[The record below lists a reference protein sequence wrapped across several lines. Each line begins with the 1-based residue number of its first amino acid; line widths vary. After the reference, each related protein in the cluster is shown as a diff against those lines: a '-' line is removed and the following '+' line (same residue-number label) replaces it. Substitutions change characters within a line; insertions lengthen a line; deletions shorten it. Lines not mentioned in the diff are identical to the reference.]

1 MISRIQ
7 TSAAPVPMGPF
18 SQGIIAGNLVFVSA
32 QLARDAATGTMK
44 MDSVEEETRQ
54 VMKNIE
60 AILAAAGTGFSHVV
74 KASLFLKDMNDYE
87 KVNKVYRSYFS
98 EPYPARETIQVGA
111 LPLFVNIEIS
121 MIAILST

>member
-32 QLARDAATGTMK
+32 QLARDAATGKMK
-44 MDSVEEETRQ
+44 MDSIEEETRQ

-87 KVNKVYRSYFS
+87 KVNEVYRSYFS

-111 LPLFVNIEIS
+111 LPMFVNIEIS
-121 MIAILST
+121 MTAILPT